1 MMYAP
6 RVFASMLGALIVF
19 AIATYVLTG
28 SIGTTLWQ
36 TAVAAVLLQLG
47 YFVGVLVLVSR
58 SARRK
63 SQGASAVGET
73 VKPDQNTAKSGP
85 VPVSR
90 LNAPEQPNL

>member
-1 MMYAP
+1 MYAP
-6 RVFASMLGALIVF
+6 RVFASMIGALIVF

-28 SIGTTLWQ
+28 SIGATLWQ

-47 YFVGVLVLVSR
+47 YFVGVLFLVSR
-58 SARRK
+58 SARQK
-63 SQGASAVGET
+63 SRGTSAGET
-73 VKPDQNTAKSGP
+73 GKPDQNAAKSGP

>member
-19 AIATYVLTG
+19 AIATYVLNG

-63 SQGASAVGET
+63 SQGASVSET
-73 VKPDQNTAKSGP
+73 VKPDQNTTKSGP

>member
-1 MMYAP
+1 MYAP

-19 AIATYVLTG
+19 AIATYALTG

-36 TAVAAVLLQLG
+36 TVVSAVLLQVG
-47 YFVGVLVLVSR
+47 YFVGVLILVSR

-63 SQGASAVGET
+63 HHGAPSGET
-73 VKPDQNTAKSGP
+73 AKPDPDTGKSAA

-90 LNAPEQPNL
+90 LNAPEHPNL